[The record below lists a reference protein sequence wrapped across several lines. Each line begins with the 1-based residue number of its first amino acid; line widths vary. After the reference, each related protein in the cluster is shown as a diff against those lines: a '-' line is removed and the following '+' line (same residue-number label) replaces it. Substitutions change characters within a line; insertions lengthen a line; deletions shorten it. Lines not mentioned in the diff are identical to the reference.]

1 MIIFMEQSKEKI
13 LKIASLLPWGAK
25 KELSKRTGISE
36 KTIVNFFKGGR
47 SSFRTRSILMY
58 ESQKLIREHNSY

>member
-25 KELSKRTGISE
+25 KELSKRTGISQ
-36 KTIVNFFKGGR
+36 KTIVNFFKR
-47 SSFRTRSILMY
+47 WSI
-58 ESQKLIREHNSY
+58 KF